1 MTKRGTAWKVRRM
14 PAVAQAAVA
23 VACLGVAAPPAQA
36 EDLPTFRRGLWE
48 FDRTVEMGR
57 DMGSG
62 PKTISSRRCTEPGE
76 DMKRQQAMF
85 AKSGCT
91 VSPVTRRG
99 SVYSFVADCKGAGVG
114 TVVSQSVITVES
126 DSAYTIEVEST
137 GEAAAGGHKNREVLK
152 ARRVGDCP

>member
-1 MTKRGTAWKVRRM
+1 MA
-14 PAVAQAAVA
+14 AVAQAAVA
-23 VACLGVAAPPAQA
+23 VASLGAALPAAQA
-36 EDLPTFRRGLWE
+36 EELPTFRKGMWE
-48 FDRTVEMGR
+48 FDRTMEMGR

-62 PKTISSRRCTEPGE
+62 PKTIASRRCTEPGE

-91 VSPVTRRG
+91 VSPVSRRG
-99 SVYSFVADCKGAGVG
+99 SVYSFVADCKGAGIG
-114 TVVSQSVITVES
+114 AVVSQSVITVES

-137 GEAAAGGHKNREVLK
+137 GDVDGGGRKNRELLK